1 MKNIYSE
8 TVSVRTMNG
17 GYDVVMRDG
26 ALADIG
32 KIWDLDRRVMIV
44 TDDGV
49 PEIYARSAASSCRSA
64 HIVTLPQGES
74 TKSEKYLSR
83 LWREAIDAHLT
94 RRDAIIAVGGGVV
107 GDLAGLAAATYMR
120 GVDFYNV
127 PTTVLSQVDS
137 SVGGKCAIDF
147 GGIKNIVGAFYQPKG
162 VLLDG
167 DLLVTLPQRHV
178 SNGIAEAIKMAATLD
193 ADLFSYIEKNG
204 SSQNVTEII
213 RRAVKIKIGIV
224 EEDERESGIRSV
236 LNFGHTTAHAI
247 ESASG
252 FEDVLHGEAVAIGMI
267 PMTGGEAKARLRGV
281 LRDAGLPTEMPLDAE
296 ALTDAVCHDKKMTHG
311 TIKTI
316 ICPEIGKWEI
326 VRMTPG
332 EFEKHLTEAK

>member
-1 MKNIYSE
+1 MKKIYSE
-8 TVSVRTMNG
+8 TVPVKTMQG

-26 ALADIG
+26 ALGDIG
-32 KIWDLDRRVMIV
+32 TIWDLDRRVMIV

-49 PEIYARSAASSCRSA
+49 PAEYARRAASACRSA

-83 LWREAIDAHLT
+83 LWKEAIGAHLT
-94 RRDAIIAVGGGVV
+94 RRDAIVAVGGGVV

-120 GVDFYNV
+120 GIDFYNV

-147 GGIKNIVGAFYQPKG
+147 GGIKNIVGAFYQPRG

-167 DLLVTLPQRHV
+167 DLLVTLPPRHV
-178 SNGIAEAIKMAATLD
+178 SNGLAEAIKMAATFD
-193 ADLFSYIEKNG
+193 AKLFSYIEEKG
-204 SSQNVTEII
+204 SLQNVTEII
-213 RRAVKIKIGIV
+213 REAVKIKIAVV

-236 LNFGHTTAHAI
+236 LNFGHTAAHAI
-247 ESASG
+247 ESVSD

-267 PMTGGEAKARLRGV
+267 PMTRGAARERLRRV
-281 LRDAGLPTEMPLDAE
+281 LTDADLPTELPVDAVS
-296 ALTDAVCHDKKMTHG
+296 LTDVVCHDKKMAQG
-311 TIKTI
+311 TLKVV

-332 EFEKHLTEAK
+332 EFEKHLTEGI